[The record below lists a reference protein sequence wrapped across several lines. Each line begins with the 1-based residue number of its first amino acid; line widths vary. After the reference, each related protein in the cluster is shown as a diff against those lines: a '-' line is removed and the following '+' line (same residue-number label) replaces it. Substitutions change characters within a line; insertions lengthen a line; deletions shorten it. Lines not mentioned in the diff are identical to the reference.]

1 MLVYKSQNH
10 QRRIMASENSRIISD
25 DWGLITGYGDD
36 ADMIASALMGVQ
48 SRRPA
53 IIEPDYHNDHYR
65 DWGL

>member
-10 QRRIMASENSRIISD
+10 QRRIMAIDNSRIISD

-53 IIEPDYHNDHYR
+53 II
-65 DWGL
+65 